1 MIYYALPPRHKAGPK
16 GNPATQKAGPEK
28 GPAKLG
34 GIRKT
39 SVYLVGWTEDPY
51 RQGLGGWVK
60 LPVEDISTNRQL
72 EDGGSKGR
80 ARGPNRAIS

>member
-1 MIYYALPPRHKAGPK
+1 MIYYALAPPQTNPTHK
-16 GNPATQKAGPEK
+16 KAGPEK
-28 GPAKLG
+28 GPASSG

-72 EDGGSKGR
+72 EDGPSKGR